1 MKKTFLSVIF
11 CVLATM
17 GLVAKDFNDAQL
29 ALRLGIVE
37 FLSEEGFQPKID
49 SDGDVRFKYKDLSH
63 YFIINEDWDEGPFLV
78 TLYLGF
84 SYDDNIYTRE
94 NLERCIPLE
103 SKYKVV
109 KLFCMETSYSYR
121 SDVFC
126 KDAEVLKS
134 TFYSLLTEINAMREE
149 VNLTVNSGLSEIGLD
164 ADQDEVFRKAME
176 YYNDDN
182 YDKSYPLFKHLA
194 ENGYAPAY
202 GYMGLAYELGEGT
215 SRDDEQMEAYFIR
228 AIDNGSYWCAYRLG
242 NYYYEKGDYDAAMDN
257 YLKCGANENGFQSDA
272 LYKAGKMY
280 EDGVGR
286 SKDLAR
292 AVTCYKKSVQHSSM
306 LGCDARLALMRL
318 GEQAEAKEDFVEA
331 TKGMLAGMTPEEMYE
346 EGERYEYGLGGR
358 DVSLTKAYAYFKA
371 AADKGNAEAMNK
383 MGEIYVSKFYPFH
396 DKSKSDKYYSKA
408 LKTYKKQADTDGNA
422 CYEIGYMY
430 QNGHGVDKDLEKA
443 KYYYREGA
451 LLGDNNAAWRLGL
464 IYKDEMEYEDAYNF
478 LLKAADGGQGMAMF
492 ELAKLFEN
500 GLGTSYNKEKAIEW
514 YKKCAESNYRASD
527 DAKEALERLG
537 VEGY

>member
-1 MKKTFLSVIF
+1 MKKIFLSVIF
-11 CVLATM
+11 GVLATM
-17 GLVAKDFNDAQL
+17 GIVAQDFNDAQL

-37 FLSEEGFQPKID
+37 YLSEEGFQPKID
-49 SDGDVRFKYKDLSH
+49 QDGDVRFRHKDLSY
-63 YFIINEDWDEGPFLV
+63 YFIINEDWDENPLLV

-84 SYDDNIYTRE
+84 SYDDTFTRE
-94 NLERCIPLE
+94 KLEKCIPLE
-103 SKYKVV
+103 AKYKVV
-109 KLFCMETSYSYR
+109 KLYCSESSYSYR

-134 TFYSLLTEINAMREE
+134 TFYSVLAEINALKEN
-149 VNLTVNSGLSEIGLD
+149 VDVTVNSGLSDIGLD
-164 ADQDEVFRKAME
+164 ADQDEVFKKAME
-176 YYNDDN
+176 YYYDDD
-182 YDKSYPLFKHLA
+182 YDQSYPLFKHLA

-215 SRDDEQMEAYFIR
+215 SRDEDLMETYFIR

-242 NYYYEKGDYDAAMDN
+242 NYYYENGDYDAAMDN
-257 YLKCGANENGFQSDA
+257 YLKCGANENGFQSEA

-280 EDGVGR
+280 EEGVGR
-286 SKDLAR
+286 TKDLAR
-292 AVTCYKKSVQHSSM
+292 AVICYKKSVQHASM

-318 GEQAEAKEDFVEA
+318 GEEVESKEDFVEA
-331 TKGMLAGMTPEEMYE
+331 TKTMLAGMTPEEMYE
-346 EGERYEYGLGGR
+346 EGEQYEYGRGGR

-371 AADKGNAEAMNK
+371 AADRGNAEAMGK
-383 MGEIYVSKFYPFH
+383 MGEIYVSEFYPFN

-408 LKTYKKQADTDGNA
+408 LKAYKKMVDTDGNA

-430 QNGHGVDKDLEKA
+430 QNGLGVDKDLGQA
-443 KYYYREGA
+443 KYYYKEGA

-464 IYKDEMEYEDAYNF
+464 IYKNEMEYTDAYNF

-492 ELAKLFEN
+492 ELAKLFES
-500 GLGTSYNKEKAIEW
+500 GLGTSYSKEKAIEW
-514 YKKCAESNYRASD
+514 YKRCVESNYRASD
-527 DAKEALERLG
+527 DAKEALKRLG

>member
-49 SDGDVRFKYKDLSH
+49 RDGDVRFKYKDVSH

-242 NYYYEKGDYDAAMDN
+242 HYYYEQGDYDAAMDN
-257 YLKCGANENGFQSDA
+257 YLK
-272 LYKAGKMY
+272 
-280 EDGVGR
+280 
-286 SKDLAR
+286 
-292 AVTCYKKSVQHSSM
+292 
-306 LGCDARLALMRL
+306 
-318 GEQAEAKEDFVEA
+318 
-331 TKGMLAGMTPEEMYE
+331 
-346 EGERYEYGLGGR
+346 
-358 DVSLTKAYAYFKA
+358 
-371 AADKGNAEAMNK
+371 
-383 MGEIYVSKFYPFH
+383 
-396 DKSKSDKYYSKA
+396 
-408 LKTYKKQADTDGNA
+408 
-422 CYEIGYMY
+422 
-430 QNGHGVDKDLEKA
+430 
-443 KYYYREGA
+443 
-451 LLGDNNAAWRLGL
+451 
-464 IYKDEMEYEDAYNF
+464 
-478 LLKAADGGQGMAMF
+478 
-492 ELAKLFEN
+492 
-500 GLGTSYNKEKAIEW
+500 
-514 YKKCAESNYRASD
+514 
-527 DAKEALERLG
+527 
-537 VEGY
+537 